1 MFEWEYQRDNR
12 RNGHMDV
19 LMGVPERQ
27 QEKWT
32 HGCFNG
38 STGETT
44 GEMDTWVFEWEFQGD
59 NRRNGHMCV

>member
-1 MFEWEYQRDNR
+1 MRKKGGDQWVFEWEYQRDNR

-44 GEMDTWVFEWEFQGD
+44 LRQFKPPIFPE
-59 NRRNGHMCV
+59 